1 MIPFEYRTPK
11 NLKEVHATLKEFG
24 GDAKLIGGGTALVIM
39 MKQRLVRP
47 SCLVALRSVRGLNGI
62 EVKDGGL
69 SIGGLATHREVES
82 SSLVRRRLPMLAET
96 FHHVATIRVRNMA
109 TVGGGLAHADP
120 NMDPPPSLIAL
131 GATLKATSASGSR
144 MIALDEF
151 FKDYYETVLNPDE
164 IITELFVPKMAPNTG
179 AAYIKFLPRTADDYA
194 TVSAAAVLTLDKTNK
209 TIADVRIAL
218 GSVGVTPIRATEA
231 EAVLRGQPLKAE
243 AFAEAGEKAKG
254 AVDPV
259 SDFRGSAGYKK
270 DMAAVFVRRALEK
283 ALADIRQQAR
293 AKAAPKPKAKKK
305 VVKKKGKRK

>member
-24 GDAKLIGGGTALVIM
+24 GDAKLIAGGTALVIM

-62 EVKDGGL
+62 EIKDGGL

-82 SSLVRRRLPMLAET
+82 SSLVRRRLPMLADT

-120 NMDPPPSLIAL
+120 NQDPPPSLIAL
-131 GATLKATSASGSR
+131 GASVKATSASGSR
-144 MIALDEF
+144 VIPLDGF

-194 TVSAAAVLTLDKTNK
+194 TVSAAAVLTLDKNRK
-209 TIADVRIAL
+209 NIADVRIAL

-231 EAVLRGQPLKAE
+231 EAVLRGQPLKPE
-243 AFAEAGEKAKG
+243 AFAEAGEKAK
-254 AVDPV
+254 AMVDPV
-259 SDFRGSAGYKK
+259 SDFRGSAAYKK

-293 AKAAPKPKAKKK
+293 AKAAPKPPAKKK
-305 VVKKKGKRK
+305 VVKKGRRK